1 MTTTQQDK
9 PGGKPRQRNRKSEP
23 RKQKGEQREGAARDS
38 NKQEAVQPAAPAS
51 GGVSAPEAA
60 AAVTPP
66 EIESAAAV
74 TPAEMEKAAAA
85 MVETVAAEVDSAAA
99 EVAMVPEAEA
109 PLVGEVLPPVPA
121 AATMEEPVDS
131 VSLQTIANALA
142 DYARTSLQD
151 SGSFIEK
158 FMRVR
163 SFDKAIELQ
172 NEFARQA
179 CSNFIAESQKVCVLY
194 ARWARQAFRPWEVA
208 AAKLTQAGPQAG
220 RRP

>member
-1 MTTTQQDK
+1 
-9 PGGKPRQRNRKSEP
+9 
-23 RKQKGEQREGAARDS
+23 
-38 NKQEAVQPAAPAS
+38 
-51 GGVSAPEAA
+51 
-60 AAVTPP
+60 
-66 EIESAAAV
+66 
-74 TPAEMEKAAAA
+74 
-85 MVETVAAEVDSAAA
+85 
-99 EVAMVPEAEA
+99 
-109 PLVGEVLPPVPA
+109 
-121 AATMEEPVDS
+121 MEEPVDS